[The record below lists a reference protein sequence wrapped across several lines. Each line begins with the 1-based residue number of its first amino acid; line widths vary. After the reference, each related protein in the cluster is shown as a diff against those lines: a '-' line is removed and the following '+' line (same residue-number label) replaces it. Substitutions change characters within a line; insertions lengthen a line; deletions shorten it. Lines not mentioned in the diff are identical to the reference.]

1 MPVEWDEVKTQLMR
15 LATELGPKTG
25 VSGTSV
31 SRFIDSAANA
41 LDGNGDKLRQTLA
54 QLSGAAR
61 IFAEGSGNIVDIIK
75 NLQVFV
81 TALRDSKEQIVMFQ
95 NRLAS
100 LTSVVND
107 NRSDLDA
114 ALSDL
119 SVALGEVQRFVA
131 GSRNQTSEQIRSL
144 ASVTQNL
151 VDNRMALENV
161 LHISPNAIANY
172 ENIYYP
178 EAGAVTGA
186 FSLANFANPVY
197 FFCGLIGAV
206 ENTTAPETAKLCA
219 QYLGPALRLLNFNY
233 LPFPTNLYLRPALD
247 PKYMHLHRSEAGTRR
262 RRTRRRAR
270 TAANG
275 VGVHRYGRCGAAS
288 GSGLGT
294 ATWTARTVWT
304 GRGACDPIACVVP
317 RRTDTRAAHHHPGF
331 VADDERRWHVA
342 PPNWGAGRTT
352 AAARSTVACGS
363 GGAVMIRA
371 AHAWGYRPPE
381 GQGESRIHLSRV
393 KRLAVVGACLALAL
407 TGCSFQGLNSLPL
420 PGAVGRGSDAV
431 TYHVEVPNVATLESN
446 SPVMINDV
454 VVGSVGKMTVDAW
467 HANVEI
473 SVKPDVVVPAN
484 AVATVGQTSLLGS
497 MHLALNPPL
506 GEKPSGR
513 LQPGATIG
521 LNQSSTYPTTEQTL
535 SSLSTVVNA
544 GGLGQ
549 IGDIIH
555 NFNTA
560 LSGREPQIREL
571 LTRLDNFVGV
581 LDAQRDNII
590 ASIQQLRRVAGTFA
604 GQRDVLDRALKD
616 IPPALDVLI
625 KERPNLT
632 TRAAEARDVQRHRH
646 PVGQRRGRRSGD
658 EPQEPRAGAQ
668 GTRRCRTRPRPWA
681 DVCHRLPIR
690 SRLRRRGHPR

>member
-1 MPVEWDEVKTQLMR
+1 MNRKPLVTVAAVALVALLVAGTVFLVRQVFVKPTTITAYFPTATSIYPGDEVRVSGVKIGKIDSITPEGTQTKMTLKVDHGVPIPADAKAVIVAQNLVAARYVQLTPAYRKGGGPTMRDGAVIPSDRTAVPVEWDEVKAQLMR
-15 LATELGPKTG
+15 LATDLGPKAG

-61 IFAEGSGNIVDIIK
+61 IFAEGSGNIVAIIK

-151 VDNRMALENV
+151 VDNKMALENV

-247 PKYMHLHRSEAGTRR
+247 PKYMVYTDPKLAPGGAGPGDAPEPQPTVSAYTGMGDVVPPPGPGWGPPPGPPGLYGSGEVPAIPSPALFPGAPIPGPPTIIPGSSQQQTVDGMLLPQTVTPAAPPPPPGPPLPAEAG
-262 RRTRRRAR
+262 
-270 TAANG
+270 
-275 VGVHRYGRCGAAS
+275 
-288 GSGLGT
+288 
-294 ATWTARTVWT
+294 
-304 GRGACDPIACVVP
+304 
-317 RRTDTRAAHHHPGF
+317 
-331 VADDERRWHVA
+331 A
-342 PPNWGAGRTT
+342 P
-352 AAARSTVACGS
+352 
-363 GGAVMIRA
+363 
-371 AHAWGYRPPE
+371 
-381 GQGESRIHLSRV
+381 
-393 KRLAVVGACLALAL
+393 
-407 TGCSFQGLNSLPL
+407 
-420 PGAVGRGSDAV
+420 
-431 TYHVEVPNVATLESN
+431 
-446 SPVMINDV
+446 
-454 VVGSVGKMTVDAW
+454 
-467 HANVEI
+467 
-473 SVKPDVVVPAN
+473 
-484 AVATVGQTSLLGS
+484 
-497 MHLALNPPL
+497 
-506 GEKPSGR
+506 
-513 LQPGATIG
+513 
-521 LNQSSTYPTTEQTL
+521 
-535 SSLSTVVNA
+535 
-544 GGLGQ
+544 
-549 IGDIIH
+549 
-555 NFNTA
+555 
-560 LSGREPQIREL
+560 
-571 LTRLDNFVGV
+571 
-581 LDAQRDNII
+581 
-590 ASIQQLRRVAGTFA
+590 
-604 GQRDVLDRALKD
+604 
-616 IPPALDVLI
+616 
-625 KERPNLT
+625 
-632 TRAAEARDVQRHRH
+632 
-646 PVGQRRGRRSGD
+646 
-658 EPQEPRAGAQ
+658 
-668 GTRRCRTRPRPWA
+668 
-681 DVCHRLPIR
+681 
-690 SRLRRRGHPR
+690 